1 MTERSDLTTFWEED
15 PRIIEI
21 ADPSTEIIIQ
31 DLHDTLKSN
40 TEQASENDDSL
51 LPMDDDPIIDSQ
63 GKANLG
69 GGDFT
74 GITATM
80 LDSQLAFESRL
91 TPASEGTITTINLAG
106 DTLIDSGAD
115 FVADGVQRGDV
126 VINFTD
132 ESITEVLSRDTDMQL
147 TTRVLRAGTNDDY
160 EVADVYKIWNIIQC
174 TVSGGNLVG
183 VDELDAEQ
191 SPIFPTAFTQIIL
204 ARATSPTLVNA
215 DVAAFWDALTADHA
229 VVSSFG
235 EKVGRKL
242 LTLATW
248 IALK

>member
-1 MTERSDLTTFWEED
+1 MTERSDLITFWEED

-21 ADPSTEIIIQ
+21 ADTSAEIIIQ
-31 DLHDTLKSN
+31 DLHDTLKSL

-51 LPMDDDPIIDSQ
+51 GPMDDEPLIASE
-63 GKANLG
+63 GKSNLG

-74 GITATM
+74 GITATL
-80 LDSQLAFESRL
+80 LDAQLAFESRL
-91 TPASEGTITTINLAG
+91 TPASEGTITTIDLAG
-106 DTLIDSGAD
+106 TTLIDIGAD
-115 FVADGVQRGDV
+115 FVADGVVRGDV

-132 ESITEVLSRDTDMQL
+132 ESISEVLSVDSEIQL
-147 TTRVLRAGTNDDY
+147 TTRVLRAGTNNDY
-160 EVADVYKIWNIIQC
+160 EVADVYKVWNIIQC

-183 VDELDAEQ
+183 IDEVGDEQ
-191 SPIFPTAFTQIIL
+191 SAIFPTAFTQIVI

-215 DVAAFWDALTADHA
+215 SVEDFWDALTADHDI
-229 VVSSFG
+229 VGSFG

>member
-21 ADPSTEIIIQ
+21 ADTSAEIIIQ
-31 DLHDTLKSN
+31 DLHDTLKSL

-51 LPMDDDPIIDSQ
+51 LPMDDEPLIDSQ

-74 GITATM
+74 GITATL
-80 LDSQLAFESRL
+80 LDAQLAFESRL
-91 TPASEGTITTINLAG
+91 TPASEGTITTPDAAG
-106 DTLIDSGAD
+106 VTLIDSGAD
-115 FVADGVQRGDV
+115 FVADGVQRGDI

-132 ESITEVLSRDTDMQL
+132 QSITEVLSRDTDMQL
-147 TTRVLRAGTNDDY
+147 TTRVLRSGSDDQY
-160 EVADVYKIWNIIQC
+160 DSADVYKIWNIIQC

-183 VDELDAEQ
+183 IDEVGDEQ
-191 SPIFPTAFTQIIL
+191 SAIFPTAFTQIVL

-215 DVAAFWDALTADHA
+215 DVAAFWDALTADHT

>member
-1 MTERSDLTTFWEED
+1 MTERTDLQTFWEED

-21 ADPSTEIIIQ
+21 ASPSVAIIIQ

-40 TEQASENDDSL
+40 TEQASENDDTL
-51 LPMDDDPIIDSQ
+51 LPMDDEPLIDSQ

-74 GITATM
+74 GITATL

-91 TPASEGTITTINLAG
+91 TTTSEGTITTGDVAG
-106 DTLIDSGAD
+106 ETLIDIGATFED
-115 FVADGVQRGDV
+115 DLVERGAV

-132 ESITEVLSRDTDMQL
+132 ESITEVLSVDGQTQL
-147 TTRVLRAGTNDDY
+147 TTRTLRAGIANDYDI
-160 EVADVYKIWNIIQC
+160 ADVYKVWNIIQC

-183 VDELDAEQ
+183 VDEVDAEQ

-215 DVAAFWDALTADHA
+215 DVAAFWDALTADHT